1 MRNTILITAKEF
13 RSYFTSPI
21 AYVVTAVFLAL
32 TGFFFAVSVTRPLAD
47 ASMRDFVSISQ
58 FILWFI
64 IPALTMRLFAEEQK
78 LGTLEMLL
86 TAPVRDIEVVLGK
99 YLASLGVLL
108 AMLLPT
114 AYFVALLFWFGT
126 PDTGPILSAYIG
138 LVLMGAALLTLGL
151 FASSLSSNQI
161 IAFVV
166 GAGIILVL
174 LFADAVAG
182 LPGAD
187 PPLFVQRLVAVIQYA
202 SIRTHLIDFS
212 RGVIDTRDVIYY
224 AVLTVVGLFLT
235 VRSLE
240 TRRWR

>member
-1 MRNTILITAKEF
+1 MRNTLLIAGKEF
-13 RSYFTSPI
+13 GSYFASPI
-21 AYVVTAVFLAL
+21 AYVVTAVFLVI
-32 TGFFFAVSVTRPLAD
+32 TGFFFAISVTKPLAD
-47 ASMRDFVSISQ
+47 ASIRDFVSISQ

-86 TAPVRDIEVVLGK
+86 TAPVRDVEVVLGK

-114 AYFVALLFWFGT
+114 LYFAALLYWFGN
-126 PDTGPILSAYIG
+126 PDTGPILSGYLG
-138 LVLMGAALLTLGL
+138 LVLMGAALLTIGL
-151 FASSLSSNQI
+151 FASSLTSNQI

-174 LFADAVAG
+174 LFIDGVGG
-182 LPGAD
+182 LPGAN
-187 PPLFVQRLVAVIQYA
+187 PPVFVQRLVAVFQYA
-202 SIRTHLIDFS
+202 SIRTHLVDLS
-212 RGVIDTRDVIYY
+212 RGVIDTRDLVYY
-224 AVLTVVGLFLT
+224 VVLTAVGLFLT